1 MRAGSERIGL
11 MLAALSLAINILLS
25 MAHMGMFG
33 ERLDMSAARSVPV
46 AAAPG
51 FSEASL
57 VAALA
62 EICTGHGLSERAAN
76 GNGEGGKATL
86 FPTCPLCFF
95 FAAATLVL
103 AVGNLLLIL
112 RRTAIGRVRPLA
124 ATRRLSEVLQ
134 RHAQPRAP
142 PSLWIAA

>member
-33 ERLDMSAARSVPV
+33 ERLDMAGFRANTPV

-51 FSEASL
+51 FNEASF

-62 EICTGHGLSERAAN
+62 VICTGHGLSDRAASKD
-76 GNGEGGKATL
+76 GGKTAL

-103 AVGNLLLIL
+103 ALGNLLLVL
-112 RRTAIGRVRPLA
+112 RRVTIGRLRPLA
-124 ATRRLSEVLQ
+124 ATRRLSAFIQ

>member
-1 MRAGSERIGL
+1 

-25 MAHMGMFG
+25 MAHMGMFC
-33 ERLDMSAARSVPV
+33 ERLDMSGLRANAPV

-62 EICTGHGLSERAAN
+62 EICTGHGLSDRAASKT
-76 GNGEGGKATL
+76 GDKATL

-103 AVGNLLLIL
+103 AFGNLLLVL
-112 RRTAIGRVRPLA
+112 RRTAIDRLRPLTV
-124 ATRRLSEVLQ
+124 TRRLSAFIQ